1 MATKHTRNAGEQK
14 FWDEV
19 FQLAYP
25 DCLKTLSE
33 RGVQYCAH
41 LAREAADAA
50 LEERR
55 SSQKADR
62 S

>member
-1 MATKHTRNAGEQK
+1 MASKTRNASEDN

-25 DCLKTLSE
+25 ECLKTLTD
-33 RGVQYCAH
+33 RGVEYCAH

-55 SSQKADR
+55 RSQKGDR